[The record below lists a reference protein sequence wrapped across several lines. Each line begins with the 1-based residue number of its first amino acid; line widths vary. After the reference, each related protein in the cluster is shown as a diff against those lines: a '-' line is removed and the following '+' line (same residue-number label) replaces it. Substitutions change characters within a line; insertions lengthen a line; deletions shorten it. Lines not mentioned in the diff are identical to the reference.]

1 MLRLIL
7 STGFGSQRQIFRFR
21 TKGFVSRTQHCLCS
35 HRRRRGNIHPPLPHQ
50 YCFSVIVYSFVF
62 LILFLTSMYRGL
74 QVIRCGRCCASSSSP
89 FVFCDVRFKLFPRYV
104 FLPFLN
110 FNFPIYNLSC
120 YVRLGFDLLTR
131 ICLHIIDRVY
141 SYLYSPKHIY
151 EDAFGKRNF
160 GQVRNFCLFF

>member
-1 MLRLIL
+1 MEL
-7 STGFGSQRQIFRFR
+7 GRFQY
-21 TKGFVSRTQHCLCS
+21 KKLNCFVLHAFQGC
-35 HRRRRGNIHPPLPHQ
+35 GNR
-50 YCFSVIVYSFVF
+50 SVPIKFVYSFVF
-62 LILFLTSMYRGL
+62 LILFLTSKYRGL

-141 SYLYSPKHIY
+141 SYLYSPKY
-151 EDAFGKRNF
+151 NYKDAFGKRNF